1 MMCLPDV
8 SSRYTNTAVHSGKM
22 TGSSMACMTARTD
35 ATTPNSMTSP
45 RKNKRKSQEPRKF
58 HLDTPP
64 ATPDEQTPPT
74 HPPSSLN
81 KRRRRLNSTGS
92 DHGSSP
98 DNSDSRT
105 PSPVAAAQKEKQ
117 RMSPLQIA
125 PKKRF
130 KLEALRELQRLEE
143 EESNAPPSP
152 KPTPSPVFNS
162 NPFRPWKESVV
173 DGLHAPPQNLDLD
186 SRIPLQP
193 ELTPALPALMQRLS
207 REMQLALFSAAVQ
220 GASAGAIAPLLSSAS
235 LPPLSILAPPV
246 GLPIVSQIPQLPTP
260 LSLVTPPIQEEPLSL
275 VKKKPT
281 EIKIESSKKSPL
293 LDPKR
298 RVIVR
303 KGDNVA
309 RQKAGLLP
317 KNCDNPEQMP
327 PLTLKGVTSV
337 VSCPPS
343 PTQASGS
350 MSSGSSSCGDDKSKQ
365 RNYKNLTRARRIE
378 ANARERQRVH
388 TITAAFD
395 TLQAAIP
402 TDEDSGSSSS
412 SGGGVKLSKLSVIK
426 IATAYIMALSR
437 MAGYDYTED
446 QSAPSLESVIQNC
459 RQTIINE
466 TRIKKR
472 A

>member
-8 SSRYTNTAVHSGKM
+8 SSTYTNTASHSGKM
-22 TGSSMACMTARTD
+22 TGSSMACMNARADTTA
-35 ATTPNSMTSP
+35 PNSMTSP

-64 ATPDEQTPPT
+64 ATPDEQTPTT
-74 HPPSSLN
+74 HPPSLN

-117 RMSPLQIA
+117 RLSPLQIA

-173 DGLHAPPQNLDLD
+173 DGLHPSPQNLDLD
-186 SRIPLQP
+186 SRIPVKP

-207 REMQLALFSAAVQ
+207 REMQLALFSAAVH
-220 GASAGAIAPLLSSAS
+220 GAGAGAIAPLLSSAS
-235 LPPLSILAPPV
+235 LPPLSILAPQV
-246 GLPIVSQIPQLPTP
+246 GLPEVSHIPQPPTT
-260 LSLVTPPIQEEPLSL
+260 LSLVTPPIQDEPLSL

-281 EIKIESSKKSPL
+281 EIKTESSKMSPL

-317 KNCDNPEQMP
+317 KNCDIPEQMP

-337 VSCPPS
+337 NSCPPS

-350 MSSGSSSCGDDKSKQ
+350 MSSGSSSCGGDDKSKQ
-365 RNYKNLTRARRIE
+365 RNYKNLTRARRVE

-402 TDEDSGSSSS
+402 TDEDSSDGPNSS
-412 SGGGVKLSKLSVIK
+412 GVKLSKLSVIK

-446 QSAPSLESVIQNC
+446 QSAPSLESVIQHC
-459 RQTIINE
+459 QQTIINE

>member
-8 SSRYTNTAVHSGKM
+8 SSRYTNTVAHSGKM
-22 TGSSMACMTARTD
+22 TGSSMACMTAGTD
-35 ATTPNSMTSP
+35 TTTPNSMISP

-74 HPPSSLN
+74 HPPSSN

-173 DGLHAPPQNLDLD
+173 DGLHASPQNLDLD

-235 LPPLSILAPPV
+235 LPPLSILAPPA

-317 KNCDNPEQMP
+317 KLCDNPEQMP

-337 VSCPPS
+337 GSCPPS